1 MDKLCRIEDLVDDY
15 IDDAKKFIETQGVEG
30 ELCWL
35 KYCENKL
42 ERFTFQELLIDA
54 LWDKSVMK
62 AFNTLLVSA
71 NQKNVDNFNQVLKK
85 YAIETWLNDVV
96 DWRLEN

>member
-1 MDKLCRIEDLVDDY
+1 MSEALVDDY
-15 IDDAKKFIETQGVEG
+15 IDDARKFIETQGAEG

-35 KYCENKL
+35 NIHANRL
-42 ERFTFQELLIDA
+42 ERFTFQEFMTDA
-54 LWDKSVMK
+54 LWNQFVLK